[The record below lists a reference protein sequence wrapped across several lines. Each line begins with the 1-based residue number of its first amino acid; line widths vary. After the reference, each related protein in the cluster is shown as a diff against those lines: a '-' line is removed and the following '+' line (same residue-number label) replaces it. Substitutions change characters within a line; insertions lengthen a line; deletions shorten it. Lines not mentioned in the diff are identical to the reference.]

1 MRQSDSVEK
10 IQQQQ
15 RRVLACG
22 LQTGVWLI
30 AAVVLSRRISGDAS
44 GFVTQ
49 WAACLVGCVA
59 MAVSVLTTSFL
70 KGDDPRASSAEEGL
84 MPEALS
90 LMPGVMLGLAL
101 LPAGSG
107 GGLAALLGLFAV
119 AFGVQYAFSTASR
132 AGRRISA
139 VDRLLQSRSGMVG
152 REVRV
157 NGDGDRFN
165 GFNGD
170 ATSVLSSGNAE
181 PVQALPARSSRPSQR
196 ASGGDGMDSAA
207 PLISASLLDV
217 ASDRLTEVAD
227 GTGSSQFEPET
238 QQWMSRSRQDG
249 FDVVEGEVQVNFDA
263 GQRLVALH
271 LPFSPPLAA
280 TPQFECEGLDE
291 TELSFR
297 TTASHTYGVRVEV
310 SRSGALESP
319 ATARIGWAA
328 SAEINEEATAEESS
342 QSASAA

>member
-1 MRQSDSVEK
+1 MRQSDSVRK
-10 IQQQQ
+10 LQQQQ
-15 RRVLACG
+15 WRVLACG

-44 GFVTQ
+44 GFATQ

-59 MAVSVLTTSFL
+59 MAISVLTTSFL

-84 MPEALS
+84 LPEALS

-119 AFGVQYAFSTASR
+119 GFGVQYAFSTSSR
-132 AGRRISA
+132 TGRRA
-139 VDRLLQSRSGMVG
+139 RPFDRLLHPPSGRVG
-152 REVRV
+152 CEARAAGE
-157 NGDGDRFN
+157 GDTLLS
-165 GFNGD
+165 D
-170 ATSVLSSGNAE
+170 AGLSQNLNSAE
-181 PVQALPARSSRPSQR
+181 TEQALPARSSRPSQR
-196 ASGGDGMDSAA
+196 ESGGDDEGCAVSLVEVASPVNETDALA
-207 PLISASLLDV
+207 ELTEGSAS
-217 ASDRLTEVAD
+217 AHFGAEA
-227 GTGSSQFEPET
+227 

-249 FDVVEGEVQVNFDA
+249 YDVVEGEVQIDFEA

-280 TPQFECEGLDE
+280 TPEFECEGLDE
-291 TELSFR
+291 VELSFR
-297 TTASHTYGVRVEV
+297 TTARHTYGVRVEV
-310 SRSGALESP
+310 SRSGTLEE
-319 ATARIGWAA
+319 AVTARVGWAA
-328 SAEINEEATAEESS
+328 SAEVSEKAIAEESP

>member
-1 MRQSDSVEK
+1 MRQSDSVK
-10 IQQQQ
+10 KLQQQQ
-15 RRVLACG
+15 WRVLACG

-30 AAVVLSRRISGDAS
+30 AAVVLSRRISGDAG
-44 GFVTQ
+44 GFATQ

-84 MPEALS
+84 LPEALS

-119 AFGVQYAFSTASR
+119 GFGVQYAFSSSRQTGRTQPARRMTGGEAARQRENGPSPWPSPQGGEEASVTSSV
-132 AGRRISA
+132 AEVENPILESDASIGISEPSA
-139 VDRLLQSRSGMVG
+139 VLQD
-152 REVRV
+152 E
-157 NGDGDRFN
+157 
-165 GFNGD
+165 
-170 ATSVLSSGNAE
+170 
-181 PVQALPARSSRPSQR
+181 LPASSHFSPD
-196 ASGGDGMDSAA
+196 A
-207 PLISASLLDV
+207 
-217 ASDRLTEVAD
+217 
-227 GTGSSQFEPET
+227 

-249 FDVVEGEVQVNFDA
+249 YDVVEGEVQIDFEA

-280 TPQFECEGLDE
+280 TPEFECEGLDE
-291 TELSFR
+291 IELSFR
-297 TTASHTYGVRVEV
+297 TTARHTYGVRVEV
-310 SRSGALESP
+310 SRSGALDEA
-319 ATARIGWAA
+319 ATALIGWAA
-328 SAEINEEATAEESS
+328 SAEVGEEAAAEQPP

>member
-119 AFGVQYAFSTASR
+119 ALGVQYAFSTASR

-165 GFNGD
+165 GD
-170 ATSVLSSGNAE
+170 ATSVLNSGNAE

-227 GTGSSQFEPET
+227 GTGSSQFGPET

-249 FDVVEGEVQVNFDA
+249 YDVVEGEVQIGFDA

-280 TPQFECEGLDE
+280 TPEFECEGLDE
-291 TELSFR
+291 IELNFR
-297 TTASHTYGVRVEV
+297 TTARHTYGVRVEV
-310 SRSGALESP
+310 SRSGALDMP

-328 SAEINEEATAEESS
+328 SAEIGEDLAPETDSTVCD
-342 QSASAA
+342 AA

>member
-1 MRQSDSVEK
+1 MRQSDSVREL
-10 IQQQQ
+10 QQQQ
-15 RRVLACG
+15 WRVLACG

-44 GFVTQ
+44 GFATQ

-84 MPEALS
+84 LPEALS

-119 AFGVQYAFSTASR
+119 SFGVQYAFSSSR
-132 AGRRISA
+132 RTGRRTQPAWQMAGCDAAGERVDCPSPRTSPQEGEETPVTSSVSVVENPINEFNASQIVSEPSA
-139 VDRLLQSRSGMVG
+139 V
-152 REVRV
+152 
-157 NGDGDRFN
+157 
-165 GFNGD
+165 
-170 ATSVLSSGNAE
+170 
-181 PVQALPARSSRPSQR
+181 
-196 ASGGDGMDSAA
+196 
-207 PLISASLLDV
+207 LLDELPTS
-217 ASDRLTEVAD
+217 AQFGAD
-227 GTGSSQFEPET
+227 A

-249 FDVVEGEVQVNFDA
+249 YDVVEGEVQIDFEA

-280 TPQFECEGLDE
+280 TPEFECEGLDE
-291 TELSFR
+291 IELSFR
-297 TTASHTYGVRVEV
+297 TTARHTYGVRVEV
-310 SRSGALESP
+310 SRSGALDE
-319 ATARIGWAA
+319 AITARIGWAA
-328 SAEINEEATAEESS
+328 SAEIGEDATVEQPP